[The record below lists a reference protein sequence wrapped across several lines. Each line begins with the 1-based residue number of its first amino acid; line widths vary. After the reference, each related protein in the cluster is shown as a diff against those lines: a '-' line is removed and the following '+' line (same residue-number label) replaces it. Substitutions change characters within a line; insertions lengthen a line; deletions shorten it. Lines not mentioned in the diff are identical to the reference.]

1 MGSDNALF
9 SKPSVARW
17 TMEFLPGRGWRLVDP
32 KGQPQAAVY
41 SSRDLALTTL
51 EAAQART
58 DVALKRTMRPC
69 LCCGK
74 PFQSEGIHNRMC
86 TPCRGLNADGWNPYS
101 LAPRSGRAR

>member
-9 SKPSVARW
+9 AK
-17 TMEFLPGRGWRLVDP
+17 PGREKWHVVRKADDLFEVREPDGKVYGTYATL
-32 KGQPQAAVY
+32 GQASATAGARQKEADRA
-41 SSRDLALTTL
+41 SSRT
-51 EAAQART
+51 
-58 DVALKRTMRPC
+58 VRPC